1 MGLQLK
7 HLSCWEV
14 EVVISMKFFALICL
28 LPLAFAEPEADPG
41 YGHGRYGSYSHRR
54 SYAPKCRTVYDTI
67 TESACTTE
75 TSQECVT
82 VSVPETRTETR
93 EERTTT
99 TEQECVT
106 VSVEVPEQQCAT
118 TTEQECTNFVRQVPE
133 TVCNTVTDQVC
144 VEEAQ
149 CTTEQQCTETTRVIE
164 EQQCTTQQ
172 QCTETQQCTT
182 ETQVIPETTYTEE
195 CQDIVSQVCQEVQTQ
210 VRVAQQ
216 VIAHPS
222 VVGAPAIAAAPGVA
236 AAPAAA
242 VGPLVGALGLNPAV
256 IQARGKR
263 DADAEADPQLL
274 LNAGLG
280 LAGVAPAVA
289 GVAPVAVAP
298 RCQQKVDRQ
307 CRTVPVQSSRTVAVP
322 K

>member
-14 EVVISMKFFALICL
+14 QVVISMKFFSLICL

-93 EERTTT
+93 EECTTT

-133 TVCNTVTDQVC
+133 QVCNTVTDEVC

-149 CTTEQQCTETTRVIE
+149 CTTQEQCTETTRVIQ
-164 EQQCTTQQ
+164 EQQCTTQE

-182 ETQVIPETTYTEE
+182 ETQVIPETTFQEE
-195 CQDIVSQVCQEVQTQ
+195 CRDIVTEVCQEVQTQ
-210 VRVAQQ
+210 VHVQQQ
-216 VIAHPS
+216 VIAHPN
-222 VVGAPAIAAAPGVA
+222 VIAAPAVAQIAAAGVV
-236 AAPAAA
+236 APAAA

-256 IQARGKR
+256 IPARIAKR
-263 DADAEADPQLL
+263 DAEADAEADPQLL
-274 LNAGLG
+274 LGGQFAD
-280 LAGVAPAVA
+280 LAGHVA
-289 GVAPVAVAP
+289 GVVPVAAAP
-298 RCQQKVDRQ
+298 
-307 CRTVPVQSSRTVAVP
+307 AIAA
-322 K
+322 